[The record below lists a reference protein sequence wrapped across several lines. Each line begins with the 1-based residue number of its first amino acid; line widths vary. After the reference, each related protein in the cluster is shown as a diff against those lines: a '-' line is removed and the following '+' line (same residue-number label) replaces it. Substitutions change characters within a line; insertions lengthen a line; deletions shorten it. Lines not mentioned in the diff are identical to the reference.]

1 MKRVVIL
8 ILTLTFLA
16 VLYYALTTTSNAF
29 GFVDVKKEGFTS
41 AAPTRASDCNCL
53 PGYIPSKEGGKYVGN
68 ILKID
73 KNFNRE
79 YYYYNPSG
87 TDNIYIY
94 SKEFFNFDTCG
105 LPTSGDFPMIAASD
119 IKGNPWSTLQSKY
132 EFRGLL
138 TCDVVKKNTNTQET
152 FFCQRL
158 GDPSARRECY

>member
-16 VLYYALTTTSNAF
+16 VLYYALTTTSNAY

-53 PGYIPSKEGGKYVGN
+53 PGYIPSKDAGGKYGGN
-68 ILKID
+68 ILTWTGDSGHK
-73 KNFNRE
+73 

-87 TDNIYIY
+87 TNDVYEYRSN
-94 SKEFFNFDTCG
+94 NTCG
-105 LPTSGDFPMIAASD
+105 LPTSGDFTSVTHSD
-119 IKGNPWSTLQSKY
+119 LFVNKKY
-132 EFRGLL
+132 NY
-138 TCDVVKKNTNTQET
+138 TWQKSACDVVNENKNKEGI

-158 GDPSARRECY
+158 GDPSSRRECY

>member
-16 VLYYALTTTSNAF
+16 VLYYAFTTT
-29 GFVDVKKEGFTS
+29 VDVTKKEGFTS

-53 PGYIPSKEGGKYVGN
+53 PGYIPSKDSGGRN
-68 ILKID
+68 ILKIWGFKD
-73 KNFNRE
+73 SRGNE
-79 YYYYNPSG
+79 LYYYVPSG
-87 TDNIYIY
+87 SNDLYFY
-94 SKEFFNFDTCG
+94 SSMYNMNTCG
-105 LPTSGDFPMIAASD
+105 LPTSGDFPMIAPSD
-119 IKGNPWSTLQSKY
+119 IKGEPGSTLQSKY
-132 EFRGLL
+132 QFRGML